1 MSNFSPDRSIFSTSI
16 YEGQYSAQMVNNM
29 TMIHVNVADAKSRLS
44 HYLRLATSGEKV
56 IICERNKPIAELVP
70 IEQPIDIEL
79 RKSAFG
85 MFSGGI
91 PEAELE
97 EALRP
102 MTDEEA
108 DAFIEG
114 HY

>member
-1 MSNFSPDRSIFSTSI
+1 
-16 YEGQYSAQMVNNM
+16 
-29 TMIHVNVADAKSRLS
+29 MIHANVADVKARLS
-44 HYLRLATSGEKV
+44 HFLRLAKAGERV
-56 IICERNKPIAELVP
+56 MICDRNKPVAELVP
-70 IEQPIDIEL
+70 VREPIDKAL
-79 RKSAFG
+79 RASAFG
-85 MFSGGI
+85 MFK
-91 PEAELE
+91 PVMTDEEMH